1 MPENQAPKIQNKETV
16 NSSCKVLMSATSFK
30 NSTKLTMTLTGKSRS
45 NEKLLKFIDAKLTY
59 INKVQEKDVNAKL
72 GPDALLVLAELYYA
86 LDRWLVL
93 AGRNDSSVNS
103 RRSKG
108 VNGLFA
114 QVVKLLSYQLETPI
128 NRLPNWL
135 QDNFTVGMTDHGYEV
150 DYQKKSALYYKPKD
164 REMYRLKITNG
175 VVYQKQWWV
184 SKESTTWVKMNSE
197 FTQSTGS
204 KNTISN
210 KHCGYAL
217 SVVGDF
223 YSGPHLSGTT
233 YKETGQ
239 YHSSYM
245 GGKPVLCAGEIEVVE
260 GKIKHL
266 NTGSGHYGPAKG
278 YLLNVINALT
288 LCGVDPTSYKVNYHG
303 CKTAYTGAKML
314 EKIEKEEK
322 KVGGD
327 DVSHHK
333 SKIAAKYNNGVLGRL
348 KDKMKK
354 IEDQLAVIAHFSTS
368 DHVDGVKKVS
378 GSRRA
383 ICDVCRKANLDTQ
396 HQQNN
401 YRKRNSKALQ
411 LEYEKLEKLVARIK

>member
-1 MPENQAPKIQNKETV
+1 MPELKIQNKETV
-16 NSSCKVLMSATSFK
+16 NSSCKVLMSAASFK
-30 NSTKLTMTLTGKSRS
+30 SSTKLKVTLTGKSRS
-45 NEKLLKFIDAKLTY
+45 NEKLLNFIDAKLTT
-59 INKVQEKDVNAKL
+59 INKIQEKDADAKF
-72 GPDALLVLAELYYA
+72 GADALLIMAELYYA

-93 AGRNDSSVNS
+93 AGREDESVNT

-108 VNGLFA
+108 VNALFA
-114 QVVKLLSYQLETPI
+114 QVVKLLSYQLDTPI
-128 NRLPNWL
+128 NQLPNWL

-150 DYQKKSALYYKPKD
+150 DFQKKSALYYKEKD
-164 REMYRLKITNG
+164 REMYRLKIKNG
-175 VVYQKQWWV
+175 VVYQKKWWV
-184 SKESTTWVKMNSE
+184 SKDSTKWVKMNSE

-204 KNTISN
+204 KNTISD
-210 KHCGYAL
+210 KHCGYVL

-245 GGKPVLCAGEIEVVE
+245 GGKPVLCAGEIEVVD

-288 LCGVDPTSYKVNYHG
+288 LCGVDPKSYKVNYHG

-314 EKIEKEEK
+314 EKIETEDK
-322 KVGGD
+322 KVGD
-327 DVSHHK
+327 DNVSHHK

-354 IEDQLAVIAHFSTS
+354 IEDQLAVIAHFGTS
-368 DHVDGVKKVS
+368 EHKDGVKKIS
-378 GSRRA
+378 YSRRA
-383 ICDVCRKANLDTQ
+383 VCDICRKANLDTQ
-396 HQQNN
+396 HQQNQ
-401 YRKRNSKALQ
+401 YKQRDSKALQ
-411 LEYEKLEKLVARIK
+411 LEYEKLEKIVARIK